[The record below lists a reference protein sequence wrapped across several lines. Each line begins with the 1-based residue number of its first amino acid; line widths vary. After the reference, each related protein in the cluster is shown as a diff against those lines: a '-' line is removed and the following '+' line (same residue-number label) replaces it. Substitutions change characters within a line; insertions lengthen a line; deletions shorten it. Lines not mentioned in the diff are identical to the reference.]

1 MNIFFL
7 DTDPTEAAKM
17 QMDCHVV
24 KMILESAQM
33 IATSLRHHGMTDEDC
48 PVRLYKATHAR
59 HPSTLWAHET
69 RSNFN
74 WLCVHALELCDEY
87 TRRYGKRHKSQDL
100 IEGYCDLDHVIPD
113 GDLTEFA
120 VAISDEYASETADD
134 TVVGRYRKYYA
145 ITKPR
150 VMKKPVTFKGT
161 MPVWFNEIRAAA
173 GLEAHGE

>member
-7 DTDPTEAAKM
+7 SEDPTEAAKM
-17 QMDCHVV
+17 QMDVHCI

-33 IATSLRHHGMTDEDC
+33 LATVLRNYGLTDEES

-59 HPSTLWAHET
+59 HPSTLWAQET
-69 RSNFN
+69 RTNYN
-74 WLCVHALELCDEY
+74 WLCVHALELCAEY
-87 TRRYGKRHKSQDL
+87 TRRYGKVHKSQEL
-100 IEGYCDLDHVIPD
+100 IEGYCDLDHLVPD

-120 VAISDEYASETADD
+120 VAISEDYAVETASD

-150 VMKKPVTFKGT
+150 VMKRPVTFKGT
-161 MPVWFNEIRAAA
+161 TPAWFNDLRIKA
-173 GLEAHGE
+173 GLQPIGE